1 MFRVGNMELHQ
12 SLVARVP
19 DGHPGLREV
28 HAKWHRRGDEPR
40 LAQRKFETTTGAAQ
54 VRETARGHG
63 TLAERMPAE
72 KAPG

>member
-40 LAQRKFETTTGAAQ
+40 LAQRKFERQ
-54 VRETARGHG
+54 
-63 TLAERMPAE
+63 LQAEERQSTSRLGRLLSNSAVAYFQ
-72 KAPG
+72 AP